1 MNKRIK
7 KKVKK
12 RSYKIPKY
20 IIRLTKKWTE
30 LDNNMVFLAEFRNI
44 EDQFP
49 KKLIESMHRKYRR
62 INSFLDELEG
72 DEIFRYNFSI
82 YHGAYGEEQLNGEY
96 CDQSC
101 GYSGDDFRGVYYY
114 PIGNKLYFAYNYEC

>member
-82 YHGAYGEEQLNGEY
+82 YHGAYGEE
-96 CDQSC
+96 
-101 GYSGDDFRGVYYY
+101 
-114 PIGNKLYFAYNYEC
+114 